1 MSKRKFYRL
10 LPIFLTIILGL
21 TLIIFT
27 SERESLD
34 KKREHFK
41 PKPKIKESSLSLL
54 MVGDALIHASL
65 YNDAKRGT
73 DDYDFSHMFE
83 HIRPVVENHD
93 LAFYN
98 QETIIGGNHLGF
110 SSYPCFNTPHQF
122 ADLMVE
128 MGFNMVSLANNHSLD
143 KGEVGIINS
152 NNYWQTKDVLTA
164 GTYLSD
170 DDKFKDN
177 IKIKND
183 ISYSL
188 LSYTT
193 NTNGLKV
200 PSGKEYL
207 LDTFDYDKASSDI
220 ERIRDKVDLLI
231 VSMHWGEEYTNT
243 PTANQKE
250 IAQFLSSLGVDIII
264 GHHPHVIQPIE
275 YLDGTLV
282 FYSLGNFISAQIGV
296 DRLTGL
302 MASLKVNKT
311 ENDGLVTINFSDLE
325 ATFLYTYYRNWANF
339 KLIPF
344 DQLTT
349 DVLTNYEEVYNKYNK
364 IVTSMEDS
372 IMVTKLNKD

>member
-10 LPIFLTIILGL
+10 LPIFLIIILGL

-27 SERESLD
+27 SDRKSLD
-34 KKREHFK
+34 DKREHFK

-65 YNDAKRGT
+65 YNDAKKGV
-73 DDYDFSHMFE
+73 DDYDFRHIFE
-83 HIRPVVENHD
+83 YIRPVVKNHD

-98 QETIIGGNHLGF
+98 QETIIGGNHLEL

-128 MGFNMVSLANNHSLD
+128 MGFNIVSLANNHSLD

-207 LDTFDYDKASSDI
+207 LNIFDYDKVSSDI

-250 IAQFLSSLGVDIII
+250 IAQFLSSLGVDIVI

-349 DVLTNYEEVYNKYNK
+349 DVLANYEEVYNKYNK

>member
-10 LPIFLTIILGL
+10 LPIFLIIILGL

-128 MGFNMVSLANNHSLD
+128 MGFNIVSLANNHSLD

-243 PTANQKE
+243 PTSNQKE

-302 MASLKVNKT
+302 MASIKVNKT

-344 DQLTT
+344 DQLTV
-349 DVLTNYEEVYNKYNK
+349 DVLANYEEVYNKYNK

-372 IMVTKLNKD
+372 VMVTKLNKD